1 MEQSVDG
8 LQLPPRGVRHGNQ
21 AAAPGRSASPCS
33 ENGSSGSKKVNSMEI
48 QLDGAIAVSITAAA
62 PEGDIADTSDSDAV
76 TRNVCTIGGSITWSI
91 TFTLVNNCR
100 ALLGIATAGRSMT
113 KLRIL

>member
-1 MEQSVDG
+1 
-8 LQLPPRGVRHGNQ
+8 
-21 AAAPGRSASPCS
+21 
-33 ENGSSGSKKVNSMEI
+33 MEI

-76 TRNVCTIGGSITWSI
+76 TRNVCTIGGSIT
-91 TFTLVNNCR
+91 FTLANNCR
-100 ALLGIATAGRSMT
+100 ALLGVATAGRSMA